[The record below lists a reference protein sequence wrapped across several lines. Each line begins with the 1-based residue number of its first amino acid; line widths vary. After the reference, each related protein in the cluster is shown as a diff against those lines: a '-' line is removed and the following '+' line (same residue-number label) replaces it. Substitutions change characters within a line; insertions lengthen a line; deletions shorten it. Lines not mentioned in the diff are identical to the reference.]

1 MKKTWLRCS
10 ELMLLALVFAAL
22 WVGPDHTR
30 AAEAPPGVGGVRD
43 SGPSSGVES
52 TGEKLDREESPEK
65 ASPASSRRM
74 TIRRLRA
81 VDLGAFDYHAYRV
94 SERQLRLA
102 EFLAGRLSEAE
113 YSAQPNGPDFIDLYG
128 LRSAGEAG
136 AAIDWAVISADP
148 FIREKSEYGPF
159 VFAIPL
165 ASAYWKTGDPAYM
178 RRWFAIAAD
187 FARNQRLAVEKVPL
201 DRRRMEN
208 APWVIGALPC
218 LQQGNRVTAMIRCL
232 AVFAKS
238 LPAESDGS
246 KPDWADILRPV
257 EAPAATAAVEAIPE
271 NDLAAIIRSLSVD
284 HPKLLLDFY
293 YQAGAVPNQRIEG
306 LVALLTL
313 AEVFPDAEG
322 MGEVARKAGEA
333 ISECITTGF
342 HQDGGMIEQS
352 FNYNVVQAERLR
364 QLGRL
369 LRRNPPPWL
378 PLLADRLRG
387 FNRLIVGVS
396 TPMRELPV
404 VGNNTSNPPAAWT
417 GDDVRRQWFDRR
429 PADSPRIDTTGLGFT
444 SIAFPYSGYYAL
456 RRDWGWDSPYLFMT
470 NARPARGHQSMDNL
484 AIEVHAYGRP
494 LLIRGGPPPY
504 GVKFLPADRRDE
516 APRIEEY
523 FNERS
528 SYKLNTVI
536 VDGHSQAKAATLA
549 DAAHEE
555 PVAGRWHSSDS
566 FDIVDGRYG
575 LGYGPPDD
583 ASAVDSSVTHQ
594 RRVIHVRD
602 LSCWVLSDAM
612 FSKGDKEHD
621 FTQIWKFPPF
631 RDANDGANNP
641 VCGFKPEQVTFGDG
655 SIRTTDPHGPNLWLY
670 QFSGLPIAY
679 SKHVGE
685 TDPYRGWYARFIGDL
700 IPAADVHATWR
711 AADRS
716 VVTTLLWPTPDGAPP
731 PIKSF
736 AGNGVEAAQ
745 DISSFNA
752 TLKNGA
758 TLAFAES
765 VRGPRRLEAA
775 GIRIT
780 GDMLLVTRQGRSVR
794 GLVLGCTEW
803 TDGRYKIKP
812 KEKDFE
818 FVCRADGG
826 FDVVA
831 PIGTPRGFR
840 WDDGG
845 RGIVPDYAE
854 TTKSAPVRTEKGS
867 SQAVK
872 IAEVSFPET
881 ARGTAGDEVVVSG
894 LCGVAWLGG
903 DRYVAAPRQGGHL
916 IAFRMPLDNGGK
928 PRAIL
933 GAQAVPGGGPLSR
946 TDVAFDTIQQRLLV
960 VDDSPPAMHAI
971 RLDDANASESL
982 DIPAVQIEARESKGL
997 AAIAADPATG
1007 SVWISNREALIPD
1020 GLPAI
1025 GSLGT
1030 DVRLMELGVES
1041 KQDPTY
1047 TITTPKNEV
1056 LYHVDAAHEG
1066 RRLTPGDA
1074 SSGVSAIAAVGDG
1087 RLLVLETSRAPTLP
1101 RFRNRLFLVD
1111 PRQAVVSGTQ
1121 ETSQTTE
1128 GLHAVSKSLIWE
1140 QAGGTCLEGLCLG
1153 STLGN
1158 GDRIIVAVGD
1168 NLSLGTPTSLFVLRW
1183 SPNDRRASLAWAGW
1197 WVAAC
1202 AAAFGAIM
1210 LWRVAARSPLHVS
1223 RGGRTNHACA
1233 ARLVAM

>member
-1 MKKTWLRCS
+1 
-10 ELMLLALVFAAL
+10 
-22 WVGPDHTR
+22 
-30 AAEAPPGVGGVRD
+30 
-43 SGPSSGVES
+43 
-52 TGEKLDREESPEK
+52 
-65 ASPASSRRM
+65 M

-81 VDLGAFDYHAYRV
+81 ADLGTFDYHAYQGSDR
-94 SERQLRLA
+94 RLRLA
-102 EFLAGRLSEAE
+102 DFLAGRLSEAE
-113 YSAQPNGPDFIDLYG
+113 YSEQPNGPDFIDLYG

-136 AAIDWAVISADP
+136 AAIDWAALSVDE

-159 VFAIPL
+159 SFSIAL
-165 ASAYWKTGDPAYM
+165 ASAYWKNGDPAYM
-178 RRWFAIAAD
+178 RRWFAITGD

-208 APWVIGALPC
+208 APWVVGALPC
-218 LQQGNRVTAMIRCL
+218 LHQGNRVTAMIRCL

-238 LPAESDGS
+238 MPAESDGS

-257 EAPAATAAVEAIPE
+257 EAQAAAAAIEAIPE
-271 NDLAAIIRSLSVD
+271 NDLAAIVRSLSVD

-293 YQAGAVPNQRIEG
+293 YQPGAVPNQRTEG
-306 LVALLTL
+306 LIALLTL

-333 ISECITTGF
+333 MSECVATGF

-352 FNYNVVQAERLR
+352 FNYNVVEAERLR

-387 FNRLIVGVS
+387 FNRLLVGVS

-417 GDDVRRQWFDRR
+417 GDDVRRRWFDRR

-494 LLIRGGPPPY
+494 LLVRGGPPPY
-504 GVKFLPADRRDE
+504 GVKFLPADRRDD

-536 VDGHSQAKAATLA
+536 VDDHSQVKAAPLA

-555 PVAGRWHSSDS
+555 PVTGRWHTSDS

-583 ASAVDSSVTHQ
+583 PSAVDSSVTHQ
-594 RRVIHVRD
+594 RRVIHVRE

-612 FSKGDKEHD
+612 LGKGDKEHD

-716 VVTTLLWPTPDGAPP
+716 IVTTLLWPTPDGAPP

-736 AGNGVEAAQ
+736 ASTGVEAAQ
-745 DISSFNA
+745 DTSSFNA

-765 VRGPRRLEAA
+765 VGGPRRLGAA

-826 FDVVA
+826 FDVIA

-845 RGIVPDYAE
+845 RGIVPDYAD
-854 TTKSAPVRTEKGS
+854 TTKAAPVRTENGL

-881 ARGTAGDEVVVSG
+881 ARGTAGDEVPVSG

-916 IAFRMPLDNGGK
+916 IAFRMPLDGGGK

-933 GAQAVPGGGPLSR
+933 EPLAVPGGGPSGR
-946 TDVAFDTIQQRLLV
+946 TDVAFDTIQQRILV
-960 VDDSPPAMHAI
+960 IDDSPPSIHAI
-971 RLDDANASESL
+971 RLDDADASASL
-982 DIPAVQIEARESKGL
+982 DVPAVQLATREGKGL
-997 AAIAADPATG
+997 AAITTDPATG
-1007 SVWISNREALIPD
+1007 SAWISNREALIPD

-1030 DVRLMELGVES
+1030 DVRLMELGVER
-1041 KQDPTY
+1041 KQDPTH
-1047 TITTPKNEV
+1047 TIMTPKNEW
-1056 LYHVDAAHEG
+1056 LYQVDAAHEG

-1074 SSGVSAIAAVGDG
+1074 SSGVSAIAAIGDG
-1087 RLLVLETSRAPTLP
+1087 RLLILETSRAPTLP

-1111 PRQAVVSGTQ
+1111 PRQTAVSGSR
-1121 ETSQTTE
+1121 ETGRMTK
-1128 GLHAVSKSLIWE
+1128 GLHAVSKSLIWQ
-1140 QAGGTCLEGLCLG
+1140 QAGGTCLEGVCLG
-1153 STLGN
+1153 PKLSN

-1168 NLSLGTPTSLFVLRW
+1168 NSSLGTPTSLVVLRW
-1183 SPNDRRASLAWAGW
+1183 SPDDRPTSLGWAGLGGGAC
-1197 WVAAC
+1197 VAL
-1202 AAAFGAIM
+1202 GATLVI
-1210 LWRVAARSPLHVS
+1210 WKVAVRSALNVG
-1223 RGGRTNHACA
+1223 RGPRNAQVCA
-1233 ARLVAM
+1233 ARLLAM